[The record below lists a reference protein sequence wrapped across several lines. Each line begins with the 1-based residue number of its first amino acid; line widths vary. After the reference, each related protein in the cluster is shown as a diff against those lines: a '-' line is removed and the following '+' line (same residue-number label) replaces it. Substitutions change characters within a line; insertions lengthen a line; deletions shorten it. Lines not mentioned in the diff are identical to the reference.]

1 MDSTNKIV
9 RDNLFIYIFLIQE
22 GHNARYKTILCKH
35 FDSPQG
41 CSYGEKCQFAHG
53 RNELRFPNDNNM
65 PSFNNKINNNKKNSF
80 NYKIAKCK
88 NWEQDGT
95 CKYGIHCTFAH
106 GDNELRNKSDNMIQM
121 QPGMGMMIQPFMMN
135 MQPVMQMGQMN
146 QLQGI
151 DLGFNPGMM
160 GMNMQ
165 ANNELQKQIN
175 ENMHNVEKNE

>member
-1 MDSTNKIV
+1 M
-9 RDNLFIYIFLIQE
+9 
-22 GHNARYKTILCKH
+22 CKH

-41 CSYGEKCQFAHG
+41 CSYGDKCQFAHG

-65 PSFNNKINNNKKNSF
+65 PSFSNKINNNQKNSL

-106 GDNELRNKSDNMIQM
+106 GNNELRNKSDNMIQM

-151 DLGFNPGMM
+151 DLGFNPLMM

-175 ENMHNVEKNE
+175 ENMNSVENKWINSDKGFYV